1 VPSRTRR
8 IIILS
13 GLLLTA
19 WFLVVAVWAVRP
31 QTDAVPVG
39 TDYTLS
45 PPRLV
50 SVEVRCNSLFDS
62 SARPDVP
69 LPTLTPQPATTPPV
83 SELAFQRTPCELVW
97 RNARIVLAIDVAFY
111 LLVMGAGIAVLARR
125 RGTVEP
131 VPFAQASV

>member
-1 VPSRTRR
+1 MG
-8 IIILS
+8 

-19 WFLVVAVWAVRP
+19 WFVVVAIWAVRP
-31 QTDAVPVG
+31 QSDAVPVG

-50 SVEVRCNSLFDS
+50 SVDVQCNSLFDS
-62 SARPDVP
+62 TPGPDEP
-69 LPTLTPQPATTPPV
+69 LPTLTPQVAPNPQ
-83 SELAFQRTPCELVW
+83 LAFQRTPCELVHT
-97 RNARIVLAIDVAFY
+97 NARIVLAIDVAFY

-131 VPFAQASV
+131 VPFAQASA

>member
-1 VPSRTRR
+1 M
-8 IIILS
+8 S

-50 SVEVRCNSLFDS
+50 SVEVSCNSLFDS
-62 SARPDVP
+62 AARPDEP
-69 LPTLTPQPATTPPV
+69 LPALTPQPVMTPRAP
-83 SELAFQRTPCELVW
+83 ELAYQRTPCELV
-97 RNARIVLAIDVAFY
+97 RHDARIVLAIDVAFY
-111 LLVMGAGIAVLARR
+111 LLVLGAGIAVLARR
-125 RGTVEP
+125 RGTIEP